1 MNVIFR
7 VDASFEI
14 GNGHVMR
21 CLTLAIA
28 LVRYGAQCN
37 FICRDLPGNLIDL
50 IRSRGFNVDVL
61 PAPLGNFPN
70 VGLQSKGDI
79 DYSLWLGVDP
89 ETDWVQTRMA
99 IKAKHPD
106 CLVVDHY
113 GLNKPWESAARALC
127 HRLIVIDDLVDRF
140 HDCDFLINQ
149 NFGTTKLLYEGLVPS
164 DCKVLAGERYAL
176 LRREFAEFRS
186 LSLLRR
192 GTPLVRNILITMGGV
207 DQKNITTL
215 VLRVID
221 ACNFQGDIKFTV
233 VMGPNA
239 PWLDDVRNF
248 AERMSK
254 SVYIRVNVENMAG
267 LMAESD
273 LAIAAAGST
282 TWELCCLGV
291 PAIMIVLADNQR
303 ETANRL
309 QKELNSMIL
318 EITPNF
324 EDELK
329 RCIEHIIN
337 NTSVQISLSK
347 KSRRIIDGL
356 GSNRVASAISDGA

>member
-28 LVRYGAQCN
+28 LESCGARCS
-37 FICRDLPGNLIDL
+37 FICRDLPGNLINL

-61 PAPLGNFPN
+61 PAPLEDFPN
-70 VGLQSKGDI
+70 AGLQSKGGI
-79 DYSLWLGVDP
+79 DYSLWLGVDSK
-89 ETDWVQTRMA
+89 TDLVQTQMA
-99 IKAKHPD
+99 IKGEHPD
-106 CLVVDHY
+106 RLVVDHY
-113 GLNKPWESAARALC
+113 GLNKPWESAARASC
-127 HRLIVIDDLVDRF
+127 HKLIVIDDLVDRF
-140 HDCDFLINQ
+140 HDCDLLINQ
-149 NFGTTKLLYEGLVPS
+149 NFGATKIAYEGLVPS
-164 DCKVLAGERYAL
+164 NCKILAGEKYAL

-192 GTPLVRNILITMGGV
+192 DSPLVKNILITMGGV

-215 VLRVID
+215 VLRVIE
-221 ACNFQGDIKFTV
+221 ACYFPEDIKFTV

-239 PWLDDVRNF
+239 PWIDDVRNF
-248 AERMSK
+248 AESMSK
-254 SVYIRVNVENMAG
+254 PVCIRVNVENMAG
-267 LMAESD
+267 LMAGSD
-273 LAIAAAGST
+273 LVIAAAGST

-291 PAIMIVLADNQR
+291 PAIMIVLADNQLA
-303 ETANRL
+303 TANRL
-309 QKELNSMIL
+309 QKELISMIL
-318 EITPNF
+318 EITHNF

-329 RCIEHIIN
+329 RGMEHIIN
-337 NTSVQISLSK
+337 NASVQISLSK

-356 GSNRVASAISDGA
+356 GSLRVASAVSDGA

>member
-21 CLTLAIA
+21 CLTLAIT
-28 LVRYGAQCN
+28 LKRYGAQCN

-50 IRSRGFNVDVL
+50 IRGRGFNVDAL
-61 PAPLGNFPN
+61 PAPLVHFPN
-70 VGLQSKGDI
+70 VSMQTKGDI
-79 DYSLWLGVDP
+79 DYSLWLGVDS
-89 ETDWVQTRMA
+89 ETDWAQTLMA
-99 IKAKHPD
+99 LKGEHPD

-113 GLNKPWESAARALC
+113 SLNKSWESAARDSC
-127 HRLIVIDDLVDRF
+127 HKLIVIDDLVDRF
-140 HDCDFLINQ
+140 HDCDILINQ
-149 NFGTTKLLYEGLVPS
+149 NFGTTKLEYEGLVPS
-164 DCKVLAGERYAL
+164 DCKVLAGEKYAL
-176 LRREFAEFRS
+176 LRREFSEFRS

-192 GTPLVRNILITMGGV
+192 GIPFVRNILITMGGV

-215 VLRVID
+215 VLRVIES
-221 ACNFQGDIKFTV
+221 CNFPGDIKFTV

-239 PWLDDVRNF
+239 PWLEDVRNIVD
-248 AERMSK
+248 RMNK
-254 SVYIRVNVENMAG
+254 SVCIRVNVENMAG

-273 LAIAAAGST
+273 LVIAAAGST

-291 PAIMIVLADNQR
+291 PAILIVLADNQR
-303 ETANRL
+303 ATANRL
-309 QKELNSMIL
+309 QQELISMIM

-324 EDELK
+324 EDELG

-337 NTSVQISLSK
+337 NVSAQISLSK
-347 KSRRIIDGL
+347 KSRKIIDGL
-356 GSNRVASAISDGA
+356 GSFRVASAISDRT